1 MTKEKANPN
10 KYIWDQL
17 KQTDPRFTKRV
28 NKGFGEISYYSL
40 NRVGK
45 ELEYLL
51 RKALFSIN
59 NTKPI
64 ATPAIGYKEMP
75 IHFLIVCVDPAR

>member
-28 NKGFGEISYYSL
+28 NKGFGEITTIDPMWQIGKMTETFGPIGKGWSYD
-40 NRVGK
+40 V
-45 ELEYLL
+45 EY
-51 RKALFSIN
+51 K
-59 NTKPI
+59 
-64 ATPAIGYKEMP
+64 
-75 IHFLIVCVDPAR
+75 